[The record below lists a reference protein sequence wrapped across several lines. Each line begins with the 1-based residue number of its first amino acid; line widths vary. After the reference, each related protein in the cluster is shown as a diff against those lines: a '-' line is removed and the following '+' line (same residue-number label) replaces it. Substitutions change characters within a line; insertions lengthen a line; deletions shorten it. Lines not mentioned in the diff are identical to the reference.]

1 MGIKLDKRRPQA
13 PEQGLAAF
21 VLCNFDLGGDLVM
34 RNLPKTLTVIIVI
47 TGAIVWLL
55 TARERSS
62 FREVTI
68 PSTPSQAVTLDR
80 PRPEVRIERLL
91 NLEEPNGFDPDLQKL
106 LRRERERQEVTA
118 AHGGFQQ
125 TASVVRLRKGGGSP

>member
-1 MGIKLDKRRPQA
+1 
-13 PEQGLAAF
+13 
-21 VLCNFDLGGDLVM
+21 M
-34 RNLPKTLTVIIVI
+34 RNLLKTLTVIIVI
-47 TGAIVWLL
+47 TAAIVWLL

-68 PSTPSQAVTLDR
+68 PSTGSQAVTLDR

-106 LRRERERQEVTA
+106 LRRERERQEVTDA
-118 AHGGFQQ
+118 NGGFQQ
-125 TASVVRLRKGGGSP
+125 TASVVRLRKGGGSQ

>member
-1 MGIKLDKRRPQA
+1 
-13 PEQGLAAF
+13 
-21 VLCNFDLGGDLVM
+21 M
-34 RNLPKTLTVIIVI
+34 RNLLKTLTLIIVI
-47 TGAIVWLL
+47 TAAIVWLL

-62 FREVTI
+62 FRDATV

-106 LRRERERQEVTA
+106 LRRERERQEVTDA
-118 AHGGFQQ
+118 NGGFQQ
-125 TASVVRLRKGGGSP
+125 TASVRLQKGGDGQ